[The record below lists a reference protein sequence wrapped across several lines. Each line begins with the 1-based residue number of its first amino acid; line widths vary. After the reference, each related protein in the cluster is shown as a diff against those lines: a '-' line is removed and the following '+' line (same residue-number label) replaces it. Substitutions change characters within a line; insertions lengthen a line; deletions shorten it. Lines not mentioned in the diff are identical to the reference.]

1 MKSTKNSTNTKS
13 AKSSKG
19 CCNSS
24 TKNTISI
31 SSKKSGGGTK
41 NSKNSSQED
50 EGDPFGSYTGNP
62 LGWGKYADPVQD
74 VDDL

>member
-1 MKSTKNSTNTKS
+1 MKSTKNSSNTKS
-13 AKSSKG
+13 TSGAKG
-19 CCNSS
+19 CCNSGA
-24 TKNTISI
+24 KNTGNS
-31 SSKKSGGGTK
+31 SSKKSGGGSR

-62 LGWGKYADPVQD
+62 LGWGKYAEPVQD

>member
-13 AKSSKG
+13 AKSTKG

-24 TKNTISI
+24 AKKTSNC
-31 SSKKSGGGTK
+31 SSKKSGGAR

-50 EGDPFGSYTGNP
+50 ESDPFGSYTGNP

>member
-1 MKSTKNSTNTKS
+1 MKSTKNCTNTKS
-13 AKSSKG
+13 AKTTKG
-19 CCNSS
+19 CSNSGA
-24 TKNTISI
+24 KNTSNT
-31 SSKKSGGGTK
+31 SSNKSSGGTR

-50 EGDPFGSYTGNP
+50 ESDPFGSYTGNP

>member
-1 MKSTKNSTNTKS
+1 MKTTKSSNTKS
-13 AKSSKG
+13 AKNTKSSNCSNSKG
-19 CCNSS
+19 KGASNCSN
-24 TKNTISI
+24 TK
-31 SSKKSGGGTK
+31 K
-41 NSKNSSQED
+41 NAKNSSQED